1 MFIFTMDYA
10 NFFKCNKESF
20 GWRVTPETQF
30 FVGISRN
37 QQWNSSYISLVT
49 LKPEMRDI
57 VFTRP
62 DAQYKCTA
70 NCSHQYNK
78 TVKSPNGEKCTG
90 CCF

>member
-37 QQWNSSYISLVT
+37 QHWNSSYMSLVT
-49 LKPEMRDI
+49 LKPN
-57 VFTRP
+57 VTTRL
-62 DAQYKCTA
+62 DAQFKCTA
-70 NCSHQYNK
+70 HCSCQ
-78 TVKSPNGEKCTG
+78 VSQ
-90 CCF
+90 

>member
-37 QQWNSSYISLVT
+37 QHWNSSYMSLVT

-57 VFTRP
+57 VFLMSQLVLMHNLS
-62 DAQYKCTA
+62 AQHTA
-70 NCSHQYNK
+70 A
-78 TVKSPNGEKCTG
+78 VKSPNSEKRSG
-90 CCF
+90 FCF